1 MKKLLLCIAATAM
14 LLTGCGSKNTG
25 DKATTAQYGDVTT
38 IDFVGKLDG
47 VEFDGGKAE
56 NQSFFLGSGQFID
69 GFEEQIVGMAIDEK
83 RTINVTFPKEYGSSD
98 LAGKDATFDITMK
111 NIYKTADKDYASQ
124 KGDVITIDFV
134 GKLDGKEFEGGSAQ
148 NQSLFLGSGQ
158 YIDGFE
164 EQIVGMKLKDKKTIE
179 VTFPKEYGSKD
190 LAGKDAT
197 FDITL
202 KEIYTSIK

>member
-1 MKKLLLCIAATAM
+1 MKKLLLCVAAAAM
-14 LLTGCGSKNTG
+14 LLTGCGSKSTG
-25 DKATTAQYGDVTT
+25 DKATTAQNGDVIT

-47 VEFDGGKAE
+47 KVFDGGSAE
-56 NQSFFLGSGQFID
+56 NQSLFLGSGQYID
-69 GFEEQIVGMAIDEK
+69 GFEEQIVGMSIDEK
-83 RTINVTFPKEYGSSD
+83 KTINVTFPKEYGSSD

-111 NIYKTADKDYASQ
+111 NIYKEASKDYAS
-124 KGDVITIDFV
+124 KEGDVITIDFV
-134 GKLDGKEFEGGSAQ
+134 GKLDGKEFDGGSAQ

-164 EQIVGMKLKDKKTIE
+164 EQIVGMKIKDKKTIN
-179 VTFPKEYGSKD
+179 VTFPKDYGSQD

-197 FDITL
+197 FDITM